1 MRSFPSLFLVHLG
14 VYFISTLCFFHLLPW
29 DSIVLGAERGDV
41 WNALWS
47 FSWFGE
53 QVLNGDF
60 DFSTPLNHPTGGR
73 LWMVDMVNGLIMIPL
88 MYFLSLPTA
97 HLVLCVMLST
107 LLGTF
112 THNWVVEM
120 KGTTDTPHSAWVSGL
135 GLQGSSVVLSAVHNG
150 SSEAMS
156 GCWTVLALWMFWRIL
171 NRRSSYVIA
180 IIALFIGMLSSWYS
194 ALICS
199 IFIIGMLISS
209 SSERR
214 LKAALVFLLGF
225 IVVVPF
231 AYFAHQFSTEAGN
244 LIRIK
249 DPTALLQVRRTIGV
263 ADPLGYFLPNYRSP
277 DFRYLS
283 RFGEQFVH
291 ATYIGWSLLFLAF
304 LGRKNTP
311 KWLFYVG
318 LICAVLSLGP
328 VLVIQGE
335 PLWLTEEMVI
345 PLPYLALESLWGF
358 DKLSLLVRLSF
369 GVQLAICLMAAFG
382 TLSKRTWMVFI
393 GVVGIELMIQS
404 SLMAFPRHSSVPD
417 GSASLLLSDAPDGG
431 VMFYPN
437 AAARPFLF
445 WQRSFKK
452 PVAASLN
459 FPMNASALKI
469 WTLASE
475 LEEKSDVEF
484 KKEISRAA
492 EQRKIRYLFVY
503 RDTSSMPDSHFYS
516 SERILRV
523 FGVFAKDSSCE
534 IARLW

>member
-1 MRSFPSLFLVHLG
+1 MFLVHLG

-29 DSIVLGAERGDV
+29 NNIVLGAERGDV

-53 QVLNGDF
+53 QVLSGNF
-60 DFSTPLNHPTGGR
+60 DFSTPLNHPSGGR
-73 LWMVDMVNGLIMIPL
+73 LWMVDMVNGMIMIPL
-88 MYFLSLPTA
+88 MNFFSLPTA

-112 THNWVVEM
+112 THHWVEEI
-120 KGTTDTPHSAWVSGL
+120 KGSSNNSLSAWVSGL

-156 GCWTVLALWMFWRIL
+156 GCWTVLALWMFWRLL
-171 NRRSSYVIA
+171 NRRSSLAMA
-180 IIALFIGMLSSWYS
+180 IITLFIGMLSSWYS

-209 SSERR
+209 PKEHR
-214 LKAALVFLLGF
+214 LKGTAVFLLGL

-231 AYFAHQFSTEAGN
+231 AFLAHQFSTEAGN

-263 ADPLGYFLPNYRSP
+263 ADPLGYILPNYRSP

-304 LGRKNTP
+304 WGRKKSP
-311 KWLFYVG
+311 KWLFYVACV
-318 LICAVLSLGP
+318 CAVLSLGP
-328 VLVIQGE
+328 VLVIHAE
-335 PLWLTEEMVI
+335 PVWLTEDMVI
-345 PLPYLALESLWGF
+345 PLPYLALENLWGF

-382 TLSKRTWMVFI
+382 TLSKRSWLIFI
-393 GVVGIELMIQS
+393 GVVGIELMVQS
-404 SLMAFPRHSSVPD
+404 SLMGFPKQSSVPD
-417 GSASLLLSDAPDGG
+417 SSAALLLSDAPDGG

-445 WQRSFKK
+445 WQRSFEK

-469 WTLASE
+469 WSLASE
-475 LEEKSDVEF
+475 LEDKNDVEF

-523 FGVFAKDSSCE
+523 FGVFAEDSSCQ